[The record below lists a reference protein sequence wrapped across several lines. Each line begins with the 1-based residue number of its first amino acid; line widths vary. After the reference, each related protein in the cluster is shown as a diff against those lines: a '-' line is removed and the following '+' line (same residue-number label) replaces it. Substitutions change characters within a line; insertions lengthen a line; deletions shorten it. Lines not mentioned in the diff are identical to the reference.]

1 MAGTPEI
8 PRYMVRDRE
17 NFGIAG
23 EVAAARDRGELLRTP
38 ILVPGVTEA
47 ITGGL
52 REAWLVTR
60 HDTVRAVLAD
70 HTRFSSDVGKY
81 AKNMDSPPEM
91 THADIMLLRKGN
103 LLVMD
108 PPEHTRLRGLLLSAF
123 TVNRV
128 RQLTEPITKLVEEYL
143 DKLEGFGRGVD
154 FIANFALP
162 VPSLMICELL
172 GVPYSDRD
180 EFQNRAVRQMDVTLS
195 AEERIELSR
204 AGRAYMRSLV
214 ERAQH
219 DPADDLLGAL
229 VRGHGDKL
237 DTDTLTNVADL
248 ILLAGHQTTASMLGL
263 SAYALLRNPA
273 QLAWLRK
280 NTDRM
285 DAAAEEL
292 LRFLSVVSAGPPR
305 IATQDVEVDG
315 TLIRAGELVVL
326 SELAANRDPE
336 FVERPEQ
343 LDLGRAAQPHL
354 AFGHG
359 AHRCLGAALARLQ
372 LRIAVPALLQR
383 FPDLAL
389 AAPAGEI
396 RFRTETVAYGVV
408 DLPITW

>member
-8 PRYMVRDRE
+8 PMYMVRDRE
-17 NFGIAG
+17 NFGIAK

-38 ILVPGVTEA
+38 VSVPGVAEA
-47 ITGGL
+47 ITGGM

-60 HDTVRAVLAD
+60 HETVRAVLAD
-70 HTRFSSDVGKY
+70 HIRFSSDVGKS
-81 AKNMDSPPEM
+81 AETLELPPGM
-91 THADIMLLRKGN
+91 NYVDMMLIRKGN

-108 PPEHTRLRGLLLSAF
+108 PPEHTRLRGLLMSAF

-128 RQLTEPITKLVEEYL
+128 RQLTEPITEFVDEHLG
-143 DKLEGFGRGVD
+143 KLEGFGRGVD

-172 GVPYSDRD
+172 GVPYSERD

-195 AEERIELSR
+195 AEQRIELSR
-204 AGRAYMRSLV
+204 ASRAYMRSLV

-219 DPADDLLGAL
+219 DPGDDLLGAL

-248 ILLAGHQTTASMLGL
+248 VLLAGHQTTASMLGL
-263 SAYALLRNPA
+263 STYALLRNPT

-280 NTDRM
+280 NIDQM
-285 DAAAEEL
+285 DTAAEEL

-305 IATQDVEVDG
+305 IATQDVEIDG

-343 LDLGRAAQPHL
+343 LDLGRVAQPHL

-372 LRIAVPALLQR
+372 IRIAIPALLQR
-383 FPDLAL
+383 FPNLAL
-389 AAPAGEI
+389 ATPAENI
-396 RFRTETVAYGVV
+396 RFRPETVVYGVA

>member
-1 MAGTPEI
+1 
-8 PRYMVRDRE
+8 
-17 NFGIAG
+17 
-23 EVAAARDRGELLRTP
+23 
-38 ILVPGVTEA
+38 
-47 ITGGL
+47 
-52 REAWLVTR
+52 
-60 HDTVRAVLAD
+60 
-70 HTRFSSDVGKY
+70 
-81 AKNMDSPPEM
+81 
-91 THADIMLLRKGN
+91 
-103 LLVMD
+103 
-108 PPEHTRLRGLLLSAF
+108 
-123 TVNRV
+123 VNRV
-128 RQLTEPITKLVEEYL
+128 RQLKEPITKFVDEHL
-143 DKLEGFGRGVD
+143 DKLEIFGQGVD

-172 GVPYSDRD
+172 GVPYSERD
-180 EFQNRAVRQMDVTLS
+180 KFQTRAVRQMDVTLS

-204 AGRAYMRSLV
+204 DSRAYMCSLV

-219 DPADDLLGAL
+219 DPGDDLLGAL

-237 DTDTLTNVADL
+237 DTGTLTNVADL
-248 ILLAGHQTTASMLGL
+248 VLLAGHQTTASMLGL
-263 SAYALLRNPA
+263 STYTLLRNPT

-280 NTDRM
+280 NIDQM
-285 DAAAEEL
+285 DTAAEEL

-343 LDLGRAAQPHL
+343 LDLGRVAQPHL

-372 LRIAVPALLQR
+372 IRIAIPALLQR
-383 FPDLAL
+383 FPNLAL
-389 AAPAGEI
+389 ATPAEEI
-396 RFRTETVAYGVV
+396 RFRTETVAYGVA